1 MQTTGISRM
10 TPSLSAIASQL
21 LEFTRLYTKALSG
34 IEHEDL
40 LTRPGPGSNPL
51 IWLAGHLVQQRTR
64 LLAALGPPRQIPWEE
79 LFRSGSAV
87 RNPRLYP
94 TTGELEAVWRSA
106 SDELMRRIEAT
117 PEECFDDPA
126 PCWLTSRDGTLR
138 GGLSYAALHEAYD
151 IGQMGYLRKWLGF
164 DSLLDG

>member
-1 MQTTGISRM
+1 MQTTALSRV
-10 TPSLSAIASQL
+10 TPSLAAIASQL
-21 LEFTRLYTKALSG
+21 LEFTLLYTEALTG
-34 IEHEDL
+34 VKDEDL
-40 LTRPGPGSNPL
+40 LTRPSPGSNPL

-79 LFRSGSAV
+79 LFRSGYAV
-87 RNPRLYP
+87 CNRRLYP

-106 SDELMRRIEAT
+106 SDELMRRIETT
-117 PEECFDDPA
+117 PEECFDNPA